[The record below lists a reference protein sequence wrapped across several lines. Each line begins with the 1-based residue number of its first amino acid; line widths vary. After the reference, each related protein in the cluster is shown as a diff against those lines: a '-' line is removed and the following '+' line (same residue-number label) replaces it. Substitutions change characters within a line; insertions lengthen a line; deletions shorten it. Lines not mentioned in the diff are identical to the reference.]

1 MTTSNEDKPAPRRI
15 DLRQEGVHW
24 DLGESQSYG
33 EYLQLDKVLNAQ
45 KPNSIEQ
52 DEMLFIIVH
61 QVSELWMRLFLHEL
75 GAVFECVRR
84 DNLDPSFK
92 MLARI
97 SRLQEELL
105 GAWSVLST
113 LTPFEYSAFRNT
125 LGRSSGF
132 QSVQYRLLEY
142 MLGNKNRDY
151 IAVHKRDPAAC
162 ERLERALQAPSIY
175 DEVLRLLSRRGY
187 GIPEEIVERDFSEP
201 YEPSKAVTAA
211 WLAGC
216 FVITPTVF
224 YWRKPGILA
233 PQDSS
238 DGWALAGCLV
248 LMGMFLVGFIG
259 FLIRAIPRR
268 HMRLLLFEEGF
279 VSFRPDRVFACRF
292 DDVEWTKESFIE
304 PECKSLCTL
313 TVHLRSGMNGCWSG
327 TSRCW
332 KTRGGW

>member
-1 MTTSNEDKPAPRRI
+1 MSNEDKPAPRRI

-33 EYLQLDKVLNAQ
+33 EYLQLDKVLDAQ

-75 GAVFECVRR
+75 GHVFECVRR

-132 QSVQYRLLEY
+132 QSLQYRLLEF
-142 MLGNKNRDY
+142 MLGNKNRDV
-151 IAVHKRDPAAC
+151 IAVHKRDAAGY
-162 ERLERALQAPSIY
+162 ERLERALLAPSLY
-175 DEVLRLLSRRGY
+175 DEVLRFLHRRGHA
-187 GIPEEIVERDFSEP
+187 IPAAVLERDVRQPWRFVPELVPVFARIYEHAHDFWLEYETCEGLVDVEDNFQLWRFRHLKTVERIIGTKAGTGGSSGVP
-201 YEPSKAVTAA
+201 QTQLRPSSLGTQMRLPPGFEVSSAA
-211 WLAGC
+211 CAQPASRSAINAPRSIL
-216 FVITPTVF
+216 IDRP
-224 YWRKPGILA
+224 RRGIHALHEH
-233 PQDSS
+233 DLE
-238 DGWALAGCLV
+238 ALAQLLVACL
-248 LMGMFLVGFIG
+248 
-259 FLIRAIPRR
+259 
-268 HMRLLLFEEGF
+268 H
-279 VSFRPDRVFACRF
+279 
-292 DDVEWTKESFIE
+292 
-304 PECKSLCTL
+304 
-313 TVHLRSGMNGCWSG
+313 
-327 TSRCW
+327 
-332 KTRGGW
+332 